1 MEKNGDMA
9 ILVVSCDAYADVAE
23 YFFPLYYKYWSDSP
37 FPVYFVNNTLSKDYG
52 QTVTVINAGNEKD
65 WSGRV
70 KLALGQIKEKYI
82 LFMLEDYYIGKHV
95 NSKKI
100 SEALNIMDS
109 EKIVYYRITNQPKG
123 KSEYKK
129 YKYLSPIA
137 DNQAYGVNL
146 QAAIWEKEF
155 FEKSL
160 GDIDCSAWAVEINHL
175 KKVKDKFSGNIK
187 GCVIDTREII
197 DIHNGVIKGK
207 WVPKTL
213 KYFEKN
219 GFSIDKG
226 ARGVLSLK
234 NQLSINARASLSP
247 IFSNES
253 RRFLKKNLSKL
264 GFSFTSDK

>member
-1 MEKNGDMA
+1 M
-9 ILVVSCDAYADVAE
+9 
-23 YFFPLYYKYWSDSP
+23 
-37 FPVYFVNNTLSKDYG
+37 NNTISKEYG
-52 QTVTVINAGNEKD
+52 NTVTVINAGNEKD

-95 NSKKI
+95 NTNVI
-100 SEALNIMDS
+100 SEALNIMNS

-123 KSEYKK
+123 KFEHKK

-155 FEKSL
+155 FEKYL
-160 GDIDCSAWAVEINHL
+160 GDVDCSAWTVEINHL
-175 KKVKDKFSGNIK
+175 KKVKDKYSEDIK
-187 GCVIDTREII
+187 DCVVDTRGII

-213 KYFEKN
+213 KYFKQN
-219 GFSIDKG
+219 GIFIDKG

-234 NQLSINARASLSP
+234 NNLSINARASLSP

-253 RRFLKKNLSKL
+253 RRLLKRNLSKL
-264 GFSFTSDK
+264 GFTFTSDN